1 MNKWSINNISNKMES
16 EVRLTPD
23 DMVDAFLSENGI
35 YAGNPILE
43 FIDIDGIKRR
53 LLSEMDADVPQKF
66 QERPA
71 IVRTATAEPSA
82 IYDFRDVNFSEQ
94 NKGVIDFE
102 FIIKTPTFNIGNR
115 NEIQAIKSKMNTK
128 ITQLMNMA
136 ADKACEL
143 YRFPKTIQSKQFF
156 LKVFRL
162 GVANQEGQFILIPPN
177 ADLETIVGE
186 LKPDG
191 NYNYKLRVDS
201 KVDPRLLSR
210 FNEIELHNLAQEKA
224 VQSAKENLNKPA
236 GAQNENNDRRSIP
249 GKPPEPPS

>member
-53 LLSEMDADVPQKF
+53 LLSEMDADVPQ
-66 QERPA
+66 RPA
-71 IVRTATAEPSA
+71 IVRTVTAEPSA

-115 NEIQAIKSKMNTK
+115 NEIQAIKSKINTK
-128 ITQLMNMA
+128 TTQLMNMA
-136 ADKACEL
+136 ADKACEI
-143 YRFPKTIQSKQFF
+143 YGFPKTIQSKQFF
-156 LKVFRL
+156 LKAFRL
-162 GVANQEGQFILIPPN
+162 GVANQEGQFISIPPN
-177 ADLETIVGE
+177 ADIETIIE
-186 LKPDG
+186 LKPG
-191 NYNYKLRVDS
+191 ANYSYKIRLDS
-201 KVDPRLLSR
+201 KVDPRLLNR
-210 FNEIELHNLAQEKA
+210 YKEIELRNFSQEQHDKA
-224 VQSAKENLNKPA
+224 LQAARANLNKPA
-236 GAQNENNDRRSIP
+236 VAPNENNDPRGIP
-249 GKPPEPPS
+249 GKPKPYTPPD